1 MKRYLKGFYMSLGMF
16 SAIPLPFHLWD
27 QNCVNLVIPCLPLI
41 GGLIGAL
48 WWGIAKLLIL
58 SGIHIMPA
66 AAVLTLVPFLA
77 SGFLHLDGYMDTSD
91 AVLSH
96 RPLVDKLRIL
106 KDPHTGSFAVIMLAV
121 LFVLQFTLV
130 YTVIENEK
138 NIFLLIIIPILSRCC
153 ASFSV
158 LSLKPLTQSAYAS
171 MFRQNTGT
179 AHKVFI
185 IIIAILTLA
194 LAYYFADI
202 LSLIVAASVIAGFT
216 VALVWAY
223 RNLKGISGDLAGF
236 GLVIAELG
244 GLAALALI

>member
-16 SAIPLPFHLWD
+16 SAIPLPFQLWD

-48 WWGIAKLLIL
+48 WWGSAKLLFL

-66 AAVLTLVPFLA
+66 SAVLALIPFLV

-91 AVLSH
+91 AILSH

-130 YTVIENEK
+130 YTIIENEK
-138 NIFLLIIIPILSRCC
+138 TIFLLIIIPILSRCC

-171 MFRQNTGT
+171 MFRQNTGA

-194 LAYYFADI
+194 LSYFLAEI
-202 LSLIVAASVIAGFT
+202 LGLIIAASIMAGFT
-216 VALVWAY
+216 IALGWAY
-223 RNLKGISGDLAGF
+223 KNLKGISGDLAGF
-236 GLVIAELG
+236 SLVIGELCGLV
-244 GLAALALI
+244 ALALI